1 MEIFFTDPGALEAA
15 GVTDAQRTLERHGL
29 HAGAPFILSDDGSYD
44 VHLNRFL
51 WSLPTLGVRS
61 ANSWRAYALDLLTWG
76 RFLHEHRGKTVW
88 QADRDDVTAFHRARR
103 VSPDPTQVVSASTWN
118 RCVAALDKFYTWAA
132 DEGLVARTPFK
143 YYESSRRADFGR
155 QVPVRH
161 NRAVEK
167 AAKRGDVKF
176 LSVPRY
182 AALRDVGL
190 HGLRPSGEID
200 PSFRGRNTERNV
212 VMAELLVTTGLRIE
226 EAASLC
232 WPELP
237 APDRQDGRKSVSFD
251 LAPPTAKRDKGRR
264 VLLPNRIVRAV
275 ADYVEIERSLVLD
288 RWRARGC
295 PLPAG
300 AVLGIQPDRLG
311 VRMQTKDGRLRRVPW
326 SRVPPAIRS
335 RLFLM
340 DEQDRPLGPACVW
353 LGHEA
358 RPVSLSAWGSVF
370 VRASERCRRYGVDV
384 TATPHVLRHT
394 FAVHLLSAL
403 IHEQID
409 SVARHEMTDG
419 VYRRII
425 GDPLDHLRRLL
436 GHSSITTTYIYLDCT
451 DHAQSLIDGAVDAWT
466 SEVAT
471 TAAQVSQENAQPVAR
486 VEGAKAW

>member
-1 MEIFFTDPGALEAA
+1 M
-15 GVTDAQRTLERHGL
+15 
-29 HAGAPFILSDDGSYD
+29 
-44 VHLNRFL
+44 
-51 WSLPTLGVRS
+51 
-61 ANSWRAYALDLLTWG
+61 
-76 RFLHEHRGKTVW
+76 
-88 QADRDDVTAFHRARR
+88 
-103 VSPDPTQVVSASTWN
+103 
-118 RCVAALDKFYTWAA
+118 DKFYTWAA
-132 DEGLVARTPFK
+132 DEGLIERTPFK
-143 YYESSRRADFGR
+143 YYESSRRAESGR
-155 QVPVRH
+155 QVPVRS

-167 AAKRGDVKF
+167 AAKRGSVKF

-190 HGLRPSGEID
+190 RGQLPSGTAD
-200 PSFRGRNTERNV
+200 PSFRGRNAERNA

-237 APDRQDGRKSVSFD
+237 APNRQDGKKSVPFD

-264 VLLPNRIVRAV
+264 ILLPNRIVAAL

-288 RWRARGC
+288 RWNARGR
-295 PLPAG
+295 PLPAD
-300 AVLGIQPDRLG
+300 AVLGSQPDRRG

-326 SRVPPAIRS
+326 SRVPPSIRS

-340 DEQDRPLGPACVW
+340 DEQGRPVGPACVW

-358 RPVSLSAWGSVF
+358 RPVSLSAWEAVF
-370 VRASERCRRYGVDV
+370 VRASERCQTYGVDV

-403 IHEQID
+403 IHEQIG
-409 SVARHEMTDG
+409 SVDRQELADG

-451 DHAQSLIDGAVDAWT
+451 DQAQSLIDGAVDAWT
-466 SEVAT
+466 SEVAAMAT
-471 TAAQVSQENAQPVAR
+471 QVSQEDQRSVAQVG
-486 VEGAKAW
+486 GASSW

>member
-15 GVTDAQRTLERHGL
+15 GVTDAQRALERYGL
-29 HAGAPFILSDDGSYD
+29 HASAPFILSDDGSYD

-76 RFLHEHRGKTVW
+76 RFLHEHRDKTVW
-88 QADRDDVTAFHRARR
+88 QADRDDITAFHRARR
-103 VSPDPTQVVSASTWN
+103 VAPDPTQVVSAATWN
-118 RCVAALDKFYTWAA
+118 RGIAALDKFYSWAA
-132 DEGLVARTPFK
+132 DEGLVTRTPFR
-143 YYESSRRADFGR
+143 YYESSRRADFGG
-155 QVPVRH
+155 QVLVRN

-167 AAKRGDVKF
+167 AARRGNVKF

-182 AALRDVGL
+182 TAFRDVGL
-190 HGLRPSGEID
+190 RGLRPSGVSD
-200 PSFRGRNTERNV
+200 PSFRGRNAERNV
-212 VMAELLVTTGLRIE
+212 VLAELLVTTGLRIE

-237 APDRQDGRKSVSFD
+237 APDPQGGRKSVPFD

-264 VLLPNRIVRAV
+264 ILLPNRIVSAV
-275 ADYVEIERSLVLD
+275 ADYMEIERSLVLD

-300 AVLGIQPDRLG
+300 AVLGSHADHRG
-311 VRMQTKDGRLRRVPW
+311 VRMPTKDGRLRRVPW
-326 SRVPPAIRS
+326 SRVPPSIRS
-335 RLFLM
+335 RLFLV

-353 LGHEA
+353 LGQEA
-358 RPVSLSAWGSVF
+358 RPVSLSAWESVF
-370 VRASERCRRYGVDV
+370 VRASERCRTNGIDV
-384 TATPHVLRHT
+384 AATPHVLRHT

-403 IHEQID
+403 IHEQIG
-409 SVARHEMTDG
+409 SVDRREMADG
-419 VYRRII
+419 VYRRIV

-451 DHAQSLIDGAVDAWT
+451 DQAQSLIDSAVHAWT
-466 SEVAT
+466 SEVAA
-471 TAAQVSQENAQPVAR
+471 TAAQVSEEVQRPLAQVR
-486 VEGAKAW
+486 EVNSW

>member
-1 MEIFFTDPGALEAA
+1 MEIFFTDPGSLEAT
-15 GVTDAQRTLERHGL
+15 GVTDGQRALERHGL

-44 VHLNRFL
+44 IHLNRFL

-76 RFLHEHRGKTVW
+76 RFLHEHRGKALW

-103 VSPDPTQVVSASTWN
+103 ISPDPTQVISASTWN
-118 RCVAALDKFYTWAA
+118 RSVAALDKFYTWAA
-132 DEGLVARTPFK
+132 DEGLIERTPFK
-143 YYESSRRADFGR
+143 YYESSRRAESGQ
-155 QVPVRH
+155 QVPVRN

-167 AAKRGDVKF
+167 AAKRGSVEF

-182 AALRDVGL
+182 AAFRDVGL
-190 HGLRPSGEID
+190 RGQRPSGAAD
-200 PSFRGRNTERNV
+200 PSFRGRNAERNV

-237 APDRQDGRKSVSFD
+237 APDRQDGKKSVPFD
-251 LAPPTAKRDKGRR
+251 LAPPTAKGDKGRR
-264 VLLPNRIVRAV
+264 ILLPNRIVAAL
-275 ADYVEIERSLVLD
+275 ADYMEIERSLVLD
-288 RWRARGC
+288 RWHARGR
-295 PLPAG
+295 PLPAD
-300 AVLGIQPDRLG
+300 AVLGSQPDRRS
-311 VRMQTKDGRLRRVPW
+311 VRMRTKDGRLRRVPW
-326 SRVPPAIRS
+326 SRVPPSIRS
-335 RLFLM
+335 RLFLV

-353 LGHEA
+353 LGQEA
-358 RPVSLSAWGSVF
+358 RPVSLSAWESVF
-370 VRASERCRRYGVDV
+370 VRASERCRTFGVDV

-403 IHEQID
+403 IHEQIG
-409 SVARHEMTDG
+409 SVDRHEMADG

-451 DHAQSLIDGAVDAWT
+451 DQAQSLIDSAVDAWT
-466 SEVAT
+466 SEVAA
-471 TAAQVSQENAQPVAR
+471 TASQVSQEDQGSAAQVGG
-486 VEGAKAW
+486 VSSW

>member
-1 MEIFFTDPGALEAA
+1 MEIFFTDPEALEAA
-15 GVTDAQRTLERHGL
+15 GVAEAQKALQRHGL
-29 HAGAPFILSDDGSYD
+29 HAGAPFILSEDGSYD

-88 QADRDDVTAFHRARR
+88 QADRDDITAFHRARR
-103 VSPDPTQVVSASTWN
+103 VAPDPTQVVSASTWN
-118 RCVAALDKFYTWAA
+118 RGVAALDKFYNWAT
-132 DEGLVARTPFK
+132 DEGLVTRTPFK
-143 YYESSRRADFGR
+143 YHDSSRSADFGR
-155 QVPVRH
+155 QVPIRH
-161 NRAVEK
+161 NRAVER
-167 AAKRGDVKF
+167 AAKRGDVQF

-182 AALRDVGL
+182 AAFRDVGL
-190 HGLRPSGEID
+190 RGQRPSGATD
-200 PSFRGRNTERNV
+200 PSFRGRNAERNV

-237 APDRQDGRKSVSFD
+237 GPDRQDGRRSVAFD

-264 VLLPNRIVRAV
+264 ILLPNRIVAAM
-275 ADYVEIERSLVLD
+275 ADYMEIERSLVLD

-300 AVLGIQPDRLG
+300 AVLGSHADQRG
-311 VRMQTKDGRLRRVPW
+311 VRMPTKDGRLRKVPW
-326 SRVPPAIRS
+326 SRIAPSIRS
-335 RLFLM
+335 RLFLT
-340 DEQDRPLGPACVW
+340 DEQDRLLGPACVW
-353 LGHEA
+353 LGQEA
-358 RPVSLSAWGSVF
+358 RPVTLSAWESVF
-370 VRASERCRRYGVDV
+370 VRASERCRTNGFDV
-384 TATPHVLRHT
+384 AATPHVLRHT

-403 IHEQID
+403 IHEQIG
-409 SVARHEMTDG
+409 SVDRQDMADG

-451 DHAQSLIDGAVDAWT
+451 DQAQSLIDGAVDAWT
-466 SEVAT
+466 SEVAA
-471 TAAQVSQENAQPVAR
+471 TAAQVAQEVQRPVEQ
-486 VEGAKAW
+486 VWGVNSW